1 MFKSLKSKLALAG
14 AAVATALPCFAQDP
28 SSGSAFDT
36 ALNEIKSG
44 MTGTIDK
51 IVPVIAAVVVAAIAM
66 WAIPFAWRKL
76 RGGAGR

>member
-1 MFKSLKSKLALAG
+1 MLKSLKTKYALAG
-14 AAVATALPCFAQDP
+14 AALAAAVPCFAEDTA
-28 SSGSAFDT
+28 STAFDT
-36 ALNEIKSG
+36 ALNDIKTG

-51 IVPVIAAVVVAAIAM
+51 IIPVVAVVVVAAIGL

>member
-1 MFKSLKSKLALAG
+1 MSLKSKLVLAG
-14 AAVATALPCFAQDP
+14 AAVATALPCFAQEQ
-28 SSGSAFDT
+28 SSAFDT
-36 ALNEIKSG
+36 ALNDIKTG

-51 IVPVIAAVVVAAIAM
+51 IVPVIAAIVVAAIAM

>member
-1 MFKSLKSKLALAG
+1 MFKNMKAKVLCGVGSVLAAG
-14 AAVATALPCFAQDP
+14 SAFAQEQTT
-28 SSGSAFDT
+28 AFDT
-36 ALNEIKSG
+36 ALNDIQTG

-51 IVPVIAAVVVAAIAM
+51 IIPVVAVVVVAAIGL

>member
-1 MFKSLKSKLALAG
+1 MTLSKCKYLLTAAALAPLSVL
-14 AAVATALPCFAQDP
+14 ADEPTAFE
-28 SSGSAFDT
+28 T
-36 ALNEIKSG
+36 ALNDIKTG

-51 IVPVIAAVVVAAIAM
+51 IIPVVAVVVVAAIGL

>member
-14 AAVATALPCFAQDP
+14 AAVAAAVPAFAEDP
-28 SSGSAFDT
+28 SPFDT
-36 ALNEIKSG
+36 ALNDIKTG

-51 IVPVIAAVVVAAIAM
+51 IIPVVAVIVVAAIGL

>member
-14 AAVATALPCFAQDP
+14 AAVAAAVPAFAEDGA
-28 SSGSAFDT
+28 SSAFDT
-36 ALNEIKSG
+36 ALNDIKTG

-51 IVPVIAAVVVAAIAM
+51 IIPVVAVIVVAAIGL
-66 WAIPFAWRKL
+66 WAIPFAWKKL

>member
-1 MFKSLKSKLALAG
+1 MLKSLKSKLALAG
-14 AAVATALPCFAQDP
+14 AAVAAAVPAFAEDAA
-28 SSGSAFDT
+28 SGAFDT
-36 ALNEIKSG
+36 ALNDIKSG

-66 WAIPFAWRKL
+66 WAIPFAWKKL